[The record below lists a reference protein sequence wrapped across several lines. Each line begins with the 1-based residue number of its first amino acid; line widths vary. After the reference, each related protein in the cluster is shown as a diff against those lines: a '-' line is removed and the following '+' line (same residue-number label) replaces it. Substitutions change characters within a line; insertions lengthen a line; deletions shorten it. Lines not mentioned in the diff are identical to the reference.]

1 MDKCKGAAR
10 LRPFYLR
17 QRKEGFGEIRYSV
30 STMNGTSEIFETTVE
45 SFMKS
50 TPKSIRFFLDWHLA
64 CTGCGFARFCKL
76 GDVVKTYQLDEKK
89 FLEEAQKFV
98 VQQS

>member
-1 MDKCKGAAR
+1 
-10 LRPFYLR
+10 
-17 QRKEGFGEIRYSV
+17 
-30 STMNGTSEIFETTVE
+30 
-45 SFMKS
+45 MKS

-64 CTGCGFARFCKL
+64 CAGCGFARFCKL

-89 FLEEAQKFV
+89 FLEEAQTLV